1 MTCKERESMSNSPKN
16 ILCSQLKARRGRLN
30 RWPID
35 RAWTALTPSTIQMGP
50 NQRSSRSGQ
59 RSVGETQPTLRA
71 PLLCVYLPERQQRRG
86 PHLVGMSRLRA
97 KATSPPCAEPIT
109 CGTRV
114 PSYNRIYTRRLVP
127 SANNGHTPSGH
138 KPACGVVCQGERKA
152 PWCKPAL
159 LYNRVM
165 QKVAA
170 AKPIIR

>member
-1 MTCKERESMSNSPKN
+1 MPNPRKPNLASGWAKN

-71 PLLCVYLPERQQRRG
+71 PLLCVSLPERHKRRS
-86 PHLVGMSRLRA
+86 PHLVGLSRLRA

-114 PSYNRIYTRRLVP
+114 PSYHVRARSKGGKGRSRRLTVKCGC
-127 SANNGHTPSGH
+127 SNRTLRGDTSTNSTISGSRRSSSRNNKRGCCS
-138 KPACGVVCQGERKA
+138 
-152 PWCKPAL
+152 
-159 LYNRVM
+159 
-165 QKVAA
+165 
-170 AKPIIR
+170 